1 MPIITW
7 SSNLSVNVAE
17 MDRQHR
23 KLIDM
28 INELFDAMSSG
39 KGKDTIGKILDGLTE
54 YTKTHFA
61 SEERM
66 MQLHNY
72 PELSTQQSEHIKL
85 TKQVTDLHERFKSA
99 SGSLSITLETMNFLK
114 DWLQNHILQNDKKYG
129 PYLNCRGVN

>member
-1 MPIITW
+1 MPLINW

-23 KLIDM
+23 KLVDL

-39 KGKDTIGKILDGLTE
+39 KGKDVIGKILDGLTE

-66 MQLHNY
+66 MQRHNY
-72 PELSTQQSEHIKL
+72 PELSMQQSEHTKL
-85 TKQVTDLHERFKSA
+85 TRQVMDLQEKNK
-99 SGSLSITLETMNFLK
+99 GGKVSITLETMNFLK

-129 PYLNCRGVN
+129 PYLNSRGVS

>member
-23 KLIDM
+23 KLIDL

-39 KGKDTIGKILDGLTE
+39 RGKDVIGKILAGLTE

-66 MQLHNY
+66 LQLHNY
-72 PELSTQQSEHIKL
+72 TELSTQQSEHIKL
-85 TKQVTDLHERFKSA
+85 TKQVVELQKKFK
-99 SGSLSITLETMNFLK
+99 SGSLSITLETMNFLR

-129 PYLNCRGVN
+129 PYLNSMGVN

>member
-7 SSNLSVNVAE
+7 SDNLSVNVSE

-39 KGKDTIGKILDGLTE
+39 KGRDVIGKVLDGLTE

-72 PELSTQQSEHIKL
+72 PELSTQQSEHAKL
-85 TKQVTDLHERFKSA
+85 TQQVIDLQAKFKG
-99 SGSLSITLETMNFLK
+99 GSFTITLETMSFLK

-129 PYLNCRGVN
+129 PYLNSRGVN